1 MRNFMD
7 ADFLLTTETARHL
20 FHTYAAKQPIIDYHC
35 HLSPKEIAEDKR
47 YNNITEVWLYG
58 DHYKWRAMRSCGVS
72 EKFITGDASDFEK
85 FQAYCRCMPK
95 LAGNPLYHWSHLEL
109 RRFFD
114 CELIINEANCEEIWR
129 VTAEKL
135 ASPEMSARNLIRNSG
150 VEVVGTTDDPADSLE
165 YHARLQAEGFATRVV
180 PSFRPDKGLAVNK
193 KGIRDYIRALGEAN
207 GVDIVDYTTLCQAYR
222 NSLDRFQAMGCRAA
236 DHALDSFRF
245 AMPDEFH
252 ANEIFTR
259 ALEKDGKDVT
269 EEELVLFRAQMM
281 RFFGME
287 YVKRG
292 MVMQLHFGV
301 FRNPNTRMLRQ
312 LGPDTGYDI
321 IHGASTV
328 AEFARLLDYLD
339 SRDALPRTILYSLN
353 GADNDAVATLCG
365 AFTGNE
371 SGAPRVVQGSAWW
384 FEDRL
389 DGMRE
394 QMRSFAGL
402 ASIGNFLGML
412 TDSRSFLSYPR
423 HEYFRRI
430 FCELLGG
437 WVENGEYPYDEDAL
451 AALVTDVSYGNAKRY
466 FEF

>member
-1 MRNFMD
+1 MKKFMD
-7 ADFLLTTETARHL
+7 KDFLLTTDTARHL

-72 EKFITGDASDFEK
+72 EKFITGDASDYEK
-85 FQAYCRCMPK
+85 FRAYCRCMPK

-114 CELIINEANCEEIWR
+114 CELIINEENCDAIWR
-129 VTAEKL
+129 LTAEKL
-135 ASPEMSARNLIRNSG
+135 ASPTMSARNLIVSSG

-165 YHARLQAEGFATRVV
+165 YHAQLQKEGFITRVV
-180 PSFRPDKGLAVNK
+180 PSFRPDKGLAINK

-207 GVDIVDYTTLCQAYR
+207 GVEIVDYDSLCRAYVKA
-222 NSLDRFQAMGCRAA
+222 LDRFQALGCRAA
-236 DHALDSFRF
+236 DHALDNFRF
-245 AMPDEFH
+245 TVPDEYH
-252 ANEIFTR
+252 ANEIFVR
-259 ALEKDGKDVT
+259 ALEYDGKEIS
-269 EEELVLFRAQMM
+269 EEEFVLFRSQMM
-281 RFFGME
+281 RFFGRE

-301 FRNPNTRMLRQ
+301 YRNPNSRMLRQ

-321 IHGASTV
+321 IHGANNT
-328 AEFARLLDYLD
+328 AEFADLLNYLD
-339 SRDALPRTILYSLN
+339 GCDGLPRTILYSLN
-353 GADNDAVATLCG
+353 GSDNDAVATLCG

-371 SGAPRVVQGSAWW
+371 SGAPRVLQGSAWW

-430 FCELLGG
+430 FCELLGS
-437 WVENGEYPYDEDAL
+437 WVENGEYPYDEYAL
-451 AALVTDVSYGNAKRY
+451 KSLVTDVSYGNAKRY
-466 FEF
+466 FGF